1 MGRSPSPNKSS
12 ILMRDF
18 PIFLLLYNSFTSFS
32 SLALSFLNYA
42 QFKRKCSGVSFTLQN
57 VHSGWVSG
65 SILLLCP
72 FNMECPVFSLIIF
85 VIPFL
90 EVFFRRIDLFAKF
103 CWVIFGT
110 IFLYLC

>member
-12 ILMRDF
+12 RSMCDF

-42 QFKRKCSGVSFTLQN
+42 QFKRKCSGVYFTLQN
-57 VHSGWVSG
+57 VHSGWISG

-72 FNMECPVFSLIIF
+72 FNMECHVFSFIF
-85 VIPFL
+85 
-90 EVFFRRIDLFAKF
+90 RSIDLFAKF
-103 CWVIFGT
+103 CWVTFGT
-110 IFLYLC
+110 MFFVFVLKGVISRP